1 MKNSICDEISVQ
13 LVGYVD
19 GELSPEQV
27 HAIEEH
33 LASCPDC
40 SKLIKALE
48 QSLSIA
54 QGLWQDAYQKAGQI
68 PLPKHAPSKARSW
81 SRYAAM
87 AAGIAILVGILWQ
100 GIVPQQPRA
109 AQLSLTEIQEQ
120 VGRSARAA
128 QLLAAT
134 RMLSECKG
142 TEGLVQQQLQYIQ
155 TQYSEVPGIHN
166 INIKQKL

>member
-27 HAIEEH
+27 HAIGEH

-68 PLPKHAPSKARSW
+68 PLPKHAPSKTRSW
-81 SRYAAM
+81 IRYAAV
-87 AAGIAILVGILWQ
+87 AAVTAVLLAVLWQ
-100 GIVPQQPRA
+100 IPQRSQD
-109 AQLSLTEIQEQ
+109 AQLSLAQVEEQ
-120 VGRSARAA
+120 VRQSARAA
-128 QLLAAT
+128 QLLVAT

-142 TEGLVQQQLQYIQ
+142 TEELVQQQLQYIQ
-155 TQYSEVPGIHN
+155 TQYSDVPGIRN
-166 INIKQKL
+166 RDIVNEF